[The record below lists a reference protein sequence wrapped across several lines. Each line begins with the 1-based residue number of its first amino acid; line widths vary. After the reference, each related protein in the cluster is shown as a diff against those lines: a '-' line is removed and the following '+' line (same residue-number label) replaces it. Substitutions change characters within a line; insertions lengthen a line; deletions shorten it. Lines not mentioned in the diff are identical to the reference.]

1 MSAYKWPQVGSILI
15 GLFILILVIE
25 QISDQIRSYLLKG

>member
-1 MSAYKWPQVGSILI
+1 LI